1 MNTVISYGQ
10 LAAHAIAFNWRGRNI
25 KSTLYYER
33 CLNFQQKEF
42 VFWVNNNCKY
52 SDFLLRYLQEYTTLG
67 TAGGLYHFRDQL
79 LSGQPE
85 GFLVFNGDI
94 CCKFPLAEMLEFH
107 KTVCGKPHF
116 TMLATE
122 VGLECHLVVGGG
134 AGRVLLQFKGWCR
147 DMWAIWVVTS
157 IFRRFRLDVGRVF
170 RPNWFT
176 QGYLSVSGICSIVQ
190 NGLDWMLKCE
200 SSFLWQWSAF

>member
-1 MNTVISYGQ
+1 MN
-10 LAAHAIAFNWRGRNI
+10 L
-25 KSTLYYER
+25 E
-33 CLNFQQKEF
+33 
-42 VFWVNNNCKY
+42 Y
-52 SDFLLRYLQEYTTLG
+52 SSGLLHRYLQEYTTLG

-122 VGLECHLVVGGG
+122 VGWGGVGVWGLG
-134 AGRVLLQFKGWCR
+134 
-147 DMWAIWVVTS
+147 
-157 IFRRFRLDVGRVF
+157 
-170 RPNWFT
+170 
-176 QGYLSVSGICSIVQ
+176 CSE
-190 NGLDWMLKCE
+190 GDTAMFW
-200 SSFLWQWSAF
+200 